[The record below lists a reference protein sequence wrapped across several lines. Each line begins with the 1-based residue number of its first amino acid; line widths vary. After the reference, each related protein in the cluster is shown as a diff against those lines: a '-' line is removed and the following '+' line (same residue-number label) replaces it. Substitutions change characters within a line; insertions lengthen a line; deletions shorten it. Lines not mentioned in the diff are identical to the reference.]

1 MSNPLN
7 ATLDAE
13 TLLRVLDA
21 RYAVKLFD
29 ANRKIDDAT
38 WQTLEKA
45 LVLSPSSFGLQP
57 WKFVVITDDALKAEL
72 LPHAWNQP
80 SVTSASHLVVF
91 FAKNVLG
98 DEDVQKLMTA
108 TAEIRHMSQESLDG
122 YAGMIG
128 GAISHMAPEDMLNWN
143 KRQVYIALGQLL
155 ASAALLGV
163 DACPMEGFV
172 GPKFDE
178 ILGVEGYSA
187 TVIATAGYRSPDDK
201 YGDLPKV
208 RYSQSELIEHR

>member
-108 TAEIRHMSQESLDG
+108 TAEIRHMPQESLDG

-128 GAISHMAPEDMLNWN
+128 GAISHMTPEDMLNWN
-143 KRQVYIALGQLL
+143 KRQVYIALGQFLV
-155 ASAALLGV
+155 SAALLGV